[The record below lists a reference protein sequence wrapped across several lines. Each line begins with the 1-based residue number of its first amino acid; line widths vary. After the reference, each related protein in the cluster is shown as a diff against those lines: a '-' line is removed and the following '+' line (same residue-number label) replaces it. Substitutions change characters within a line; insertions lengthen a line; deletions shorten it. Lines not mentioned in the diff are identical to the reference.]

1 VGAVAISTLPSVSDG
16 TKIEAAELVAVDGY
30 RVRFFLELLPAT
42 GGTEPELPITAAAL
56 DQTGNVLAEY
66 TLEDTTEVSQTQLG
80 RGPVADAEL
89 PSDVEPG
96 TVVELAYIDLPEL
109 GRISFLQAD
118 EKAGES
124 GEILTCLYLEPV
136 GGGVCGEDP
145 LVQQQQIWDTFPY
158 GLSIGASC
166 DPAVTNAAVFGL
178 PDDID
183 RVDFVP
189 TDGHGVSLAPTDGSA
204 LAGWVGD
211 ALPHRITLTGADT
224 SHNYEVYP
232 LDEPGACSDSD
243 QGPG

>member
-1 VGAVAISTLPSVSDG
+1 
-16 TKIEAAELVAVDGY
+16 
-30 RVRFFLELLPAT
+30 
-42 GGTEPELPITAAAL
+42 LPITAAAF

-66 TLEDTTEVSQTQLG
+66 TLENITEISQTQPG
-80 RGPVADAEL
+80 RGLVGDAQL

-96 TVVELAYIDLPEL
+96 TVVELAYIDLPDL

-118 EKAGES
+118 ERAGES

-145 LVQQQQIWDTFPY
+145 FVQQQQVWDTFPY
-158 GLSIGASC
+158 GLSLGGSC

-178 PDDID
+178 PDAIEM
-183 RVDFVP
+183 VEFVP
-189 TDGHGVSLAPTDGSA
+189 TDGHGVSVAPTDGIA

-211 ALPHRITLTGADT
+211 AQPHRITLTGADT
-224 SHNYEVYP
+224 NSYEVFP

-243 QGPG
+243 KGPG